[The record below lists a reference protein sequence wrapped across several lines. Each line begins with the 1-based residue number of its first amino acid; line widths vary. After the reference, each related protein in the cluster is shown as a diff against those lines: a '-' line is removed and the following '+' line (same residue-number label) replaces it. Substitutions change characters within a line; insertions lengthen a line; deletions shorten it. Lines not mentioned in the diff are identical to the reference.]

1 MILQSKPLAQLT
13 EADLHTLLDD
23 QVPEGKLLDYKR
35 ELPGQADAD
44 KKEFLFDVSSFANAS
59 GGYLVYGFEE
69 SGGIPKQLVG
79 VGVTNADAE
88 MRRLQSLVLD
98 AVDPRIPGLDFGF
111 VPLANGRGVIVV
123 SIPKSWALPHMVT
136 LKGTNKFYSRNAAGK
151 HPVDVDELR
160 DLFVSSNGI
169 TERVKKFKTERVSQ
183 ILADETPIPLAAG
196 PKTIL
201 HIMPIQS
208 FAARLTVDLRAA
220 RTLPAGLLTP
230 LGAGGYNQRINLDGL
245 LHYTGGINTGASA
258 YLQLYRTGVIETV
271 DANTLHSGAA
281 NPRNPTTSIIPST
294 TFEGS
299 LVSQIPTYLLAL
311 QKLGAAPPFVI
322 SLTLTGVKGFIMA
335 GPERFISGT
344 PAFDRDVV
352 FIPELFVERTD
363 CQAVD
368 FKPMLDAVWNAGGIV
383 SSPNFDGQG
392 NWMPTR

>member
-1 MILQSKPLAQLT
+1 MILQSKPVAQLT
-13 EADLHTLLDD
+13 EADLSTLLDD
-23 QVPEGKLLDYKR
+23 QVPEGKLLDFKR
-35 ELPGQADAD
+35 ELPGQSDAD
-44 KKEFLFDVSSFANAS
+44 KKEFLFDISSFANAS
-59 GGYLVYGFEE
+59 GGYLIYGIEE
-69 SGGIPKQLVG
+69 NGGIPKQLVG
-79 VGVTNADAE
+79 IAVTDADAE
-88 MRRLQSLVLD
+88 IRRLQSLALD

-111 VPLANGRGVIVV
+111 ISLANGRGVIVI

-183 ILADETPIPLAAG
+183 ILADEMPIPLAAG

-201 HIMPIQS
+201 HIMAIQS
-208 FAARLTVDLRAA
+208 FAARLAVDLRVAS
-220 RTLPAGLLTP
+220 TLPAGLLTP
-230 LGAGGYNQRINLDGL
+230 LGAAGYNTRINLDGL
-245 LHYTGGINTGASA
+245 LHHNGGFNTPSA

-281 NPRNPTTSIIPST
+281 NPHNPTTSIIPST
-294 TFEGS
+294 CFEKS
-299 LVSQIPTYLLAL
+299 LVSQIPVYLLAL

-322 SLTLTGVKGFIMA
+322 SLTLTGVKGFMMA

-352 FIPELFVERTD
+352 FIPELFLERTD
-363 CQAVD
+363 CHALD
-368 FKPMLDAVWNAGGIV
+368 LKPMLDAVWNAGGIV
-383 SSPNFDGQG
+383 SSPNFDGRG